1 MFHFLFWG
9 VPFAGRPFA
18 VTERT
23 RGIYTRKSDR
33 MIYLSNTS
41 GPQELRLM
49 KSRAGTPARL
59 RLRSCIDHREV
70 DATVE
75 VVSSGAVSDTL
86 RVSLPETR
94 KAWERPD
101 GEWEYDLL
109 DAGGDR
115 LGTGVAVVGDYRAD
129 RQENEDNEIIYKQYG
144 NE

>member
-1 MFHFLFWG
+1 
-9 VPFAGRPFA
+9 
-18 VTERT
+18 
-23 RGIYTRKSDR
+23 

-49 KSRAGTPARL
+49 KSLAGVPARL
-59 RLRSCIDHREV
+59 RLRSCIDHREC

-101 GEWEYDLL
+101 GEWEYDLM
-109 DAGGDR
+109 DAAGDR
-115 LGTGVAVVGDYRAD
+115 LATGVAVVGDYGAD